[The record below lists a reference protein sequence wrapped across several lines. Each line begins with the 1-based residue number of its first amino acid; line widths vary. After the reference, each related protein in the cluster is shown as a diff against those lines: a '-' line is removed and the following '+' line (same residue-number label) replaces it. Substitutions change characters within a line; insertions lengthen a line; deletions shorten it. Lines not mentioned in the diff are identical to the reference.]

1 MSNEAIAN
9 LIDNISSK
17 NFSKAGTAFN
27 NAIKGKLQDTLD
39 QTKTRLAGS
48 MFGSRVAAV
57 EPEDDLVAGE
67 VTQDDLDF
75 ESAADEVENDIDN
88 GVEVDDDDDGD
99 DD

>member
-1 MSNEAIAN
+1 M
-9 LIDNISSK
+9 
-17 NFSKAGTAFN
+17 
-27 NAIKGKLQDTLD
+27 
-39 QTKTRLAGS
+39 
-48 MFGSRVAAV
+48 AAV

-88 GVEVDDDDDGD
+88 GVEVDDDDYGD